1 MTGDEAKCIS
11 QKIASLNTSTHLTFS
26 LFWSPPPLFA
36 NRWENFH
43 NRLAFGLWWK
53 LISRWA
59 AMRLT
64 EIDLPTSAGH
74 RETAG
79 QIPLPKLFPMQSHCQ
94 SMGTIKEVPHCDGDD
109 IKSVTTV
116 NNDNAYVNFD
126 RNTSSLQSCIMSE
139 TSRSYQS
146 SENRLIYHNIIIRTA
161 IYWFTQ
167 NPHKVFRIDKEKRKH
182 WSHVF
187 LTINLNTRQVVY
199 LERQLMRRQHN
210 RVDNFQA
217 CNLRRNGNGDG
228 DDDDDLWK
236 AVLEKHSAALR
247 DNFKLSIITGSGSV

>member
-1 MTGDEAKCIS
+1 
-11 QKIASLNTSTHLTFS
+11 
-26 LFWSPPPLFA
+26 
-36 NRWENFH
+36 
-43 NRLAFGLWWK
+43 
-53 LISRWA
+53 
-59 AMRLT
+59 MRLT

-79 QIPLPKLFPMQSHCQ
+79 QIPAPKLFPMQSRCQ
-94 SMGTIKEVPHCDGDD
+94 SMGTIKEVPHSDGDD

-116 NNDNAYVNFD
+116 NNDNAYVNSD

-167 NPHKVFRIDKEKRKH
+167 NPHKVVRIDKEKRKH

-217 CNLRRNGNGDG
+217 CNLQRNGNGDG

-247 DNFKLSIITGSGSV
+247 DNFKLSIITGSGTV